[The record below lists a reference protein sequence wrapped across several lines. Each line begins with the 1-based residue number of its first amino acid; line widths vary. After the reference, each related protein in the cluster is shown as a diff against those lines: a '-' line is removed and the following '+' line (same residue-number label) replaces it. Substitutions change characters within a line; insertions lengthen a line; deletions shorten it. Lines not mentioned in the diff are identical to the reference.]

1 MCLFLQNGA
10 CGSSKVNIGSS
21 KVNIGSSKVNI
32 GSSKVNIGSS
42 KVTTPPGSSKNT
54 TTRNHYESMEIPTSH
69 RPCVSF
75 PCFISQYLVTMSSDL
90 VFNMIWGES

>member
-32 GSSKVNIGSS
+32 GSSKV
-42 KVTTPPGSSKNT
+42 TTPPVHRQTGLK
-54 TTRNHYESMEIPTSH
+54 ELPTMLQEGD
-69 RPCVSF
+69 R
-75 PCFISQYLVTMSSDL
+75 
-90 VFNMIWGES
+90 

>member
-32 GSSKVNIGSS
+32 GSSKV
-42 KVTTPPGSSKNT
+42 TTPPSSSSRVTFDLPGFVEKKSVLT
-54 TTRNHYESMEIPTSH
+54 FDLPMLTFDLPTPPFCRNK
-69 RPCVSF
+69 RLGF
-75 PCFISQYLVTMSSDL
+75 
-90 VFNMIWGES
+90 W

>member
-32 GSSKVNIGSS
+32 GSSKV
-42 KVTTPPGSSKNT
+42 TTPP
-54 TTRNHYESMEIPTSH
+54 TTRVIVKAS
-69 RPCVSF
+69 V
-75 PCFISQYLVTMSSDL
+75 
-90 VFNMIWGES
+90 

>member
-32 GSSKVNIGSS
+32 GSSKV
-42 KVTTPPGSSKNT
+42 TTPPGTRKGPVRLWEKGGKLHKMVT
-54 TTRNHYESMEIPTSH
+54 T
-69 RPCVSF
+69 
-75 PCFISQYLVTMSSDL
+75 
-90 VFNMIWGES
+90 IWCMFDSP

>member
-32 GSSKVNIGSS
+32 GSSKV
-42 KVTTPPGSSKNT
+42 TTPPSRRKGHLQGLGFGDGSG
-54 TTRNHYESMEIPTSH
+54 HCCPTGKKENPFLYGA
-69 RPCVSF
+69 RKR
-75 PCFISQYLVTMSSDL
+75 
-90 VFNMIWGES
+90 